1 MDSKVTIKELR
12 NLVARFVRERD
23 WEKYHRPKD
32 LAMALS
38 IEAAELLELFLW
50 EQDKGGEMEAA
61 LADKAKDE
69 LADVMIY
76 CLSFANA
83 QDWDLSDAVK
93 EKISKNEKKYP
104 ADKYRGVARL
114 G

>member
-1 MDSKVTIKELR
+1 MDSDSTVGELR
-12 NLVARFVRERD
+12 ELVAKFVGDRD

-32 LAMALS
+32 LAIALS

-50 EQDKGGEMEAA
+50 EQDKGGAVVGS
-61 LADKAKDE
+61 LAEKAKDE

-76 CLSFANA
+76 CISFANA
-83 QDWDLSDAVK
+83 QGWDLSDAVK
-93 EKISKNEKKYP
+93 AKVRKNESKYP

>member
-1 MDSKVTIKELR
+1 MDSDATVGELR
-12 NLVARFVRERD
+12 EIIAKFVRERE

-50 EQDKGGEMEAA
+50 EQDKGGAMEET
-61 LADKAKDE
+61 LAEKAKDE
-69 LADVMIY
+69 LADIMIY
-76 CLSFANA
+76 CLGFANA
-83 QDWDLSDAVK
+83 QGWDLSTVVK
-93 EKISKNEKKYP
+93 EKVRKNEKKYP
-104 ADKYRGVARL
+104 ADKYRGIARL